1 MEKNM
6 NEKDIMHTLMTIVLI
21 IGSYVAV
28 LNGIVGCPL
37 LVFDVVCG
45 VLGVST
51 CVICVKLLLTLKD
64 VFETEEE
71 A

>member
-6 NEKDIMHTLMTIVLI
+6 NKKDIMHTLITIVLI
-21 IGSYVAV
+21 IGSYFAV
-28 LNGIVGCPL
+28 LDGIVGCPL
-37 LVFDVVCG
+37 LIFDVVSG
-45 VLGVST
+45 LLGVST

-64 VFETEEE
+64 VLETEEE